1 MWEILAHSGA
11 RISVARHHTWPGVA
25 QIIFDV
31 LWESPSSWMTA
42 SFDRTSICLLRQEVG
57 GRGEFRLCP
66 DASHGEYHGAGHLT
80 VLAASQPITL
90 RGNQMRRTQ
99 MACLVP
105 EPQEIADLNSQQVAA
120 IRSAGSRVM
129 FRNDR
134 LQACAQLLT
143 DYEGTD
149 GADAYVAGLAGALL
163 AALLTAIDHPT
174 QDHTRELTGQTLLSV
189 FDHIDTH
196 LSESVTNDDLARVA
210 GLCASDFS
218 QAFREV
224 TGMSPQRWQM
234 DARVRL
240 AQRLMFDNPAES
252 LANIASRAGF
262 SDQSHFS
269 RAFFEVVG
277 MSPSAW
283 VHQGR

>member
-1 MWEILAHSGA
+1 MWQIPAHSGA
-11 RISVARHHTWPGVA
+11 RISVARQHTWPGVA
-25 QIIFDV
+25 QIILNV

-42 SFDRTSICLLRQEVG
+42 SFDRTSICLLRQEIG
-57 GRGEFRLCP
+57 GRGELRLRP
-66 DASHGEYHGAGHLT
+66 DASHGEYYGAGHLT
-80 VLAASQPITL
+80 VLTASQPITL
-90 RGNQMRRTQ
+90 RSNQMRRTQ
-99 MACLVP
+99 MACLIL
-105 EPQEIADLNSQQVAA
+105 EPQEIAGLSSEQVAA
-120 IRSAGSRVM
+120 VRSAGSRVM
-129 FRNDR
+129 FRNSR
-134 LQACAQLLT
+134 LQVCAQLLT

-149 GADAYVAGLAGALL
+149 TEDAYVAGLAGALL
-163 AALLTAIDHPT
+163 AALLAVIDRPT
-174 QDHTRELTGQTLLSV
+174 QSHTELAGQALLSV

-210 GLCASDFS
+210 GLSPSVFS

-240 AQRLMFDNPAES
+240 AQRLMFDNPAQS

-269 RAFFEVVG
+269 RAFFEVMG

>member
-1 MWEILAHSGA
+1 VA
-11 RISVARHHTWPGVA
+11 RI
-25 QIIFDV
+25 IFNV
-31 LWESPSSWMTA
+31 LWEAPSSWITV
-42 SFDRTSICLLRQEVG
+42 SFERASICLLRQESG
-57 GRGEFRLCP
+57 GRGEFRLRP
-66 DASHGEYHGAGHLT
+66 DASLGEYHGAGHLT

-99 MACLVP
+99 MACLLLK
-105 EPQEIADLNSQQVAA
+105 PQEVAGLNSQQIAA
-120 IRSAGSRVM
+120 IRSASSRIM

-149 GADAYVAGLAGALL
+149 GADAYAAGLAGALL
-163 AALLTAIDHPT
+163 AALLDAIDPPT
-174 QDHTRELTGQTLLSV
+174 QNHTPELTGQALLSV
-189 FDHIDTH
+189 FNYIDTH
-196 LSESVTNDDLARVA
+196 LSQSITNDDLARVA
-210 GLCASDFS
+210 GLSSPVFS
-218 QAFREV
+218 HAFREV
-224 TGMSPQRWQM
+224 TGMSPPRWQM

-269 RAFFEVVG
+269 RAFFDIMG

-283 VHQGR
+283 VHHQGC